1 MESHC
6 GIRCHYCGKTNFKVS
21 ENFHKNIRFFCEI
34 FKLIFQGMR
43 VKCAECPNYEICSN
57 CYALLKVAPG
67 GVFVVQYD
75 KIYIILFL
83 FNYLRRYIL

>member
-1 MESHC
+1 MVFDVIIAEKPTSRFQR
-6 GIRCHYCGKTNFKVS
+6 IFTKTFD
-21 ENFHKNIRFFCEI
+21 FFCEI

-67 GVFVVQYD
+67 GVFVVQYH